1 MSGAGEGSRPFEG
14 HRAAK
19 ARPEKG
25 PARPER
31 GPAREARAAAP
42 HPFDRV
48 NPVAKLGAALLL
60 AACLVLTIDWV
71 SAGTALALELAV
83 MPFLGVR
90 PREFWLRTL
99 PVWIA
104 APLTGLTILL
114 YGQAAGAVYFEW
126 LAIRV
131 SDGSIDLAIAT
142 ALRVLAIGLPA
153 VVLFITVDP
162 TDLAD
167 GLAQV
172 WRLPSRFVLG
182 ALAALRLV
190 GLFLD
195 DWRFLELARRA
206 RGVGDRGRLR
216 RIPGQVFALLVLAI
230 RRGSRLA
237 TAMEA
242 RGFGGQ
248 TPRTWARESRFGW
261 REWAVLIAGLM
272 VGMIAIA
279 AAVLTG
285 HWNFIVG

>member
-1 MSGAGEGSRPFEG
+1 MRPFE
-14 HRAAK
+14 A
-19 ARPEKG
+19 
-25 PARPER
+25 
-31 GPAREARAAAP
+31 
-42 HPFDRV
+42 V
-48 NPVAKLGAALLL
+48 NPVAKFGAALLL

-71 SAGTALALELAV
+71 SAGTALLLELAA

-90 PREFWLRTL
+90 ARAFWLRTL
-99 PVWIA
+99 AVWIA

-114 YGQAAGAVYFEW
+114 YGQASGTVYWEW
-126 LAIRV
+126 LTIRV

-153 VVLFITVDP
+153 VVLFITVDA

-195 DWRFLELARRA
+195 DWRYLELARRA
-206 RGVGDRGRLR
+206 RGVGDTGRIR
-216 RIPGQVFALLVLAI
+216 RVPGQVFALLVLAI

-242 RGFGGQ
+242 RGFGGE
-248 TPRTWARESRFGW
+248 TERTWARDSRFGW
-261 REWAVLIAGLM
+261 REWLVACAGLM
-272 VGMIAIA
+272 VGMISIA

>member
-1 MSGAGEGSRPFEG
+1 MSAASGSTRTV
-14 HRAAK
+14 
-19 ARPEKG
+19 
-25 PARPER
+25 
-31 GPAREARAAAP
+31 AAP
-42 HPFDRV
+42 RHPFDRV

-71 SAGTALALELAV
+71 SAGTALVLELV
-83 MPFLGVR
+83 LLSLVGVGWH
-90 PREFWLRTL
+90 EFWLRTL

-114 YGQAAGAVYFEW
+114 YGQASGAVYVEW
-126 LAIRV
+126 LAVRV

-172 WRLPSRFVLG
+172 WRVPSRFVLG
-182 ALAALRLV
+182 ALAGLRLV
-190 GLFLD
+190 GLFIE

-206 RGVGDRGRLR
+206 RGVGDRGRIR

-230 RRGSRLA
+230 RRGSKLA

-242 RGFGGQ
+242 RGFGGAGK
-248 TPRTWARESRFGW
+248 RTWARESVFGG
-261 REWAVLIAGLM
+261 REWLVVLAGLM
-272 VGMIAIA
+272 VGLIAIGA
-279 AAVLTG
+279 ALATG
-285 HWNFIVG
+285 HWNFIAG

>member
-1 MSGAGEGSRPFEG
+1 VKEGS
-14 HRAAK
+14 
-19 ARPEKG
+19 ARPEK
-25 PARPER
+25 
-31 GPAREARAAAP
+31 AAAP

-114 YGQAAGAVYFEW
+114 YGRAAGTVYWEW

-242 RGFGGQ
+242 RGFGGP

-261 REWAVLIAGLM
+261 REWWVLIAGLM